1 MAKSKSGGTRSYIRG
16 RVGSDVYSIGKNAKG
31 KKQQV
36 VRSLAETVA
45 NPQTIAQ
52 MRGRMIMS
60 TIMQA
65 QSALKPIID
74 HSFDNVVGVQP
85 NLSEFIRRNYA
96 LIKADVAANPS
107 SGNAF
112 GLNAYQ
118 EKGVKQGAY
127 IISDGK
133 AAIPAAVSIDKAAG
147 VITIALSAN
156 TMTMGGL
163 KAALNF
169 GNEDFLTIVGIDLAG
184 AAEYC
189 RYHVNQSLADDTAIS
204 SGNIDS
210 VFETEGNATPVVAVA
225 GNAITITLAA
235 IAGSCG
241 FIVTRKVSDGFIHSK
256 ATLGAGTNLS
266 WNADAAL
273 PTYPVG
279 ENKFLNGG
287 DQSFSPAPA
296 PTPSVGAP
304 TINGVTPF
312 ETSTSVSMSA
322 ESGAE
327 IHYTVDGTTPNA
339 SSPRYSAPFTLNATT
354 TVKAIAIKDGAT
366 SSVANKTFTKSS
378 TPVVNAPSISGT
390 TPFET
395 STQVTMS
402 ADSGAEIRYTTN
414 GSKPT
419 ASSSLYSSPITL
431 NATTTV
437 KAIAIKNGVTS
448 SVASQT
454 FTKQSQPVAGRSFT
468 ANGAAVNEGGS
479 VSEPAS
485 QAVAVVATLPSGD
498 PSIGKRLGIRKN
510 GDQFSSI
517 SGSNLAAGENSGT
530 INQTYMTPG
539 ATIEVGWLFIDDMG
553 DNRWEGTFFT
563 INVAA
568 ASNDDEPGGSDH

>member
-133 AAIPAAVSIDKAAG
+133 AAVPAAVSIDKAAG
-147 VITIALSAN
+147 VITIALSAD
-156 TMTMGGL
+156 TMTMAGL

-189 RYHVNQSLADDTAIS
+189 RYHINQSLADSTAIS
-204 SGNIDS
+204 SANIND

-225 GNAITITLAA
+225 GNAITLTLAA
-235 IAGSCG
+235 IAGSCA

-256 ATLGAGTNLS
+256 ATLGAGTDLS

-304 TINGVTPF
+304 TISGVTPF

-327 IHYTVDGTTPNA
+327 IHYTVDGSTPNA
-339 SSPRYSAPFTLNATT
+339 SSPLYNSAITLTATT
-354 TVKAIAIKDGAT
+354 TVKAIAIKNGAT

-378 TPVVNAPSISGT
+378 TPVVNAPSITGT
-390 TPFET
+390 TPFQE

-402 ADSGAEIRYTTN
+402 AESGAEIRYTTN
-414 GSKPT
+414 GSNPT
-419 ASSSLYSSPITL
+419 ASSTLYSSPITL

-468 ANGAAVNEGGS
+468 VNGSEVAEGATADVYAGNE
-479 VSEPAS
+479 
-485 QAVAVVATLPSGD
+485 VAITITLPSGD
-498 PSIGKRLGIRKN
+498 PSLSQNCVYRKN
-510 GDQFSSI
+510 GGGMQNAM
-517 SGSNLAAGENSGT
+517 SGKLAAGDNSVSIPASIVT
-530 INQTYMTPG
+530 QG
-539 ATIEVGWLFIDDMG
+539 ATIEVGYGEMSDFDDPIW
-553 DNRWEGTFFT
+553 RGTFFT
-563 INVAA
+563 LDVN
-568 ASNDDEPGGSDH
+568 

>member
-16 RVGSDVYSIGKNAKG
+16 RVGADVYSIGKNAMG

-60 TIMQA
+60 TVMQA
-65 QSALKPIID
+65 QSALKVIID
-74 HSFDNVVGVQP
+74 HSFDNVVGIQP

-96 LIKADVAANPS
+96 LVKADVAAHPS
-107 SGNAF
+107 ENNVF

-118 EKGVKQGAY
+118 EKGAKQGAY

-147 VITIALSAN
+147 VITIALSAAS
-156 TMTMGGL
+156 MTMAGL

-169 GNEDFLTIVGIDLAG
+169 GNEDYLTLVGIDTQG

-189 RYHVNQSLADDTAIS
+189 RYHINQSLADDTAIS
-204 SGNIDS
+204 ASNIGS
-210 VFETEGNATPVVAVA
+210 VFETEGNATPSVSVA

-235 IAGSCG
+235 IANCCA
-241 FIVTRKVSDGFIHSK
+241 FIITRKTNSGFEHSK
-256 ATLGAGTNLS
+256 AVLGAGTGLS

-296 PTPSVGAP
+296 PTPTPTPSVSAP
-304 TINGVTPF
+304 EISGVTPF

-327 IHYTVDGTTPNA
+327 IRYTLDGSTPNA
-339 SSPRYSAPFTLNATT
+339 SSN
-354 TVKAIAIKDGAT
+354 
-366 SSVANKTFTKSS
+366 
-378 TPVVNAPSISGT
+378 
-390 TPFET
+390 
-395 STQVTMS
+395 
-402 ADSGAEIRYTTN
+402 
-414 GSKPT
+414 
-419 ASSSLYSSPITL
+419 LYSSAITL

-437 KAIAIKNGVTS
+437 KAVAIKDGVIS
-448 SVASQT
+448 SVANKT
-454 FTKQSQPVAGRSFT
+454 FTKQAEPVSGRTMSV
-468 ANGAAVNEGGS
+468 NGSTVAEGGS
-479 VSEPAS
+479 VNAT
-485 QAVAVVATLPSGD
+485 ANKDATLVVTLPAD
-498 PSIGKRLGIRKN
+498 DAIIGKYLGIKV
-510 GDQFSSI
+510 GEGSTSALGQDELAQ
-517 SGSNLAAGENSGT
+517 GSNSRT
-530 INQTYMTPG
+530 ING
-539 ATIEVGWLFIDDMG
+539 ANIVAGTTTTIVYG
-553 DNRWEGTFFT
+553 DYNEETGTFSNPVNLFS
-563 INVAA
+563 IVGVAA
-568 ASNDDEPGGSDH
+568 SDDEPGGSDH

>member
-107 SGNAF
+107 SGNVF

-118 EKGVKQGAY
+118 EKGAKQGAY

-133 AAIPAAVSIDKAAG
+133 AAVPAALTLDKAAG
-147 VITIALSAN
+147 VITIALSAG
-156 TMTMGGL
+156 TMTMAGL

-169 GNEDFLTIVGIDLAG
+169 GNEDFLTIVGIDTQG

-189 RYHVNQSLADDTAIS
+189 RYHINQSLADSTAIS
-204 SGNIDS
+204 SGNIND
-210 VFETEGNATPVVAVA
+210 VFETEGNATPVVAVV

-235 IAGSCG
+235 IAGCSA
-241 FIVTRKVSDGFIHSK
+241 FIVTRKVSDGYSHSK
-256 ATLGAGTNLS
+256 ATLGAGTDLS

-304 TINGVTPF
+304 NISGNTPF
-312 ETSTSVSMSA
+312 ETSTSVTMSA

-327 IHYTVDGTTPNA
+327 IHYTVDGSTPNA
-339 SSPRYSAPFTLNATT
+339 SSPLYSSAITLSATT
-354 TVKAIAIKDGAT
+354 TVKAIAIKDGVT

-378 TPVVNAPSISGT
+378 TPVVNAPSITGT

-402 ADSGAEIRYTTN
+402 AESGAEIRYTTN
-414 GSKPT
+414 GSNPT
-419 ASSSLYSSPITL
+419 ASSSLYSGPITL

-454 FTKQSQPVAGRSFT
+454 FTKQSEPVQGRSFT
-468 ANGAAVNEGGS
+468 VNGQTVAEGGS
-479 VSEPAS
+479 VTLSSGQAPEVIANLPA
-485 QAVAVVATLPSGD
+485 GD
-498 PSIGKRLGIRKN
+498 PAISKYFLSEYNSASVGSLSLDRLVAGAN
-510 GDQFSSI
+510 
-517 SGSNLAAGENSGT
+517 SGSVKA
-530 INQTYMTPG
+530 QFMTSG
-539 ATIEVGWLFIDDMG
+539 ATVEVGYGHEDDMG
-553 DNRWEGTFFT
+553 SFILDSTFFT
-563 INVAA
+563 INV
-568 ASNDDEPGGSDH
+568 E

>member
-133 AAIPAAVSIDKAAG
+133 AAIPAAVSIDKASG
-147 VITIALSAN
+147 VITIALTAD
-156 TMTMGGL
+156 TMTMAGL

-169 GNEDFLTIVGIDLAG
+169 GNEDFLTIVGIDLSG

-189 RYHVNQSLADDTAIS
+189 RYHINMSLADSTAIS
-204 SGNIDS
+204 AGNIND

-225 GNAITITLAA
+225 SNAITITLAA
-235 IAGSCG
+235 IAGSCA
-241 FIVTRKVSDGFIHSK
+241 FIVTRKVADGYIHSK
-256 ATLGAGTNLS
+256 ATLGAGTDLN

-296 PTPSVGAP
+296 PTPSVSAP
-304 TINGVTPF
+304 TISGVTPF
-312 ETSTSVSMSA
+312 ETSTSVTMSA

-327 IHYTVDGTTPNA
+327 IHYTVDGSTPSAN
-339 SSPRYSAPFTLNATT
+339 SPLYGSAITLNATT
-354 TVKAIAIKDGAT
+354 TVKAVAIKDGVA

-378 TPVVNAPSISGT
+378 TPVVNAPSITGT

-402 ADSGAEIRYTTN
+402 AESGAEIRYTTN
-414 GSKPT
+414 GTNPT
-419 ASSSLYSSPITL
+419 SSSTLYSSPITL

-437 KAIAIKNGVTS
+437 KAIAIKNGVAS

-454 FTKQSQPVAGRSFT
+454 FTKQSEPVAGRSFT
-468 ANGAAVNEGGS
+468 VNGNTVAEGGS
-479 VSEPAS
+479 TTV
-485 QAVAVVATLPSGD
+485 QANQSCSVVVTLPSGD
-498 PSIGKRLGIRKN
+498 PAIGKAPMKRVN
-510 GDQFSSI
+510 GANQSLLSETPLSAGANNLTLN
-517 SGSNLAAGENSGT
+517 SGSNGYEIGYGNYNDFGEAGD
-530 INQTYMTPG
+530 
-539 ATIEVGWLFIDDMG
+539 WLDS
-553 DNRWEGTFFT
+553 FFT
-563 INVAA
+563 INV
-568 ASNDDEPGGSDH
+568 E

>member
-133 AAIPAAVSIDKAAG
+133 AAVPAAVSIDKAAG
-147 VITIALSAN
+147 VITIALSAGS
-156 TMTMGGL
+156 MTMAGL

-169 GNEDFLTIVGIDLAG
+169 GNEDFLTIVGIDLAN

-189 RYHVNQSLADDTAIS
+189 RYHINQSLADDTAIS
-204 SGNIDS
+204 ASNIAS
-210 VFETEGNATPVVAVA
+210 VFETEGNATPIVAVA

-235 IAGSCG
+235 VAGSCA

-256 ATLGAGTNLS
+256 AVLGAGTNLS

-296 PTPSVGAP
+296 PVPSVSAP
-304 TINGVTPF
+304 TISGVTPF
-312 ETSTSVSMSA
+312 ETSTSVTMSGEA
-322 ESGAE
+322 GAE
-327 IHYTVDGTTPNA
+327 IHYTVDGSTPTA
-339 SSPRYSAPFTLNATT
+339 SSPLYSSAITLNATT
-354 TVKAIAIKDGAT
+354 TVKAIAIKNGAT

-378 TPVVNAPSISGT
+378 TPVVNAPSITGT
-390 TPFET
+390 TPFQE
-395 STQVTMS
+395 STQVTMT
-402 ADSGAEIRYTTN
+402 AESGAEIRYTTN
-414 GSKPT
+414 GSNPS
-419 ASSSLYSSPITL
+419 ASSSLYSGPITL

-454 FTKQSQPVAGRSFT
+454 FTKQSEPVVGRSFT
-468 ANGAAVNEGGS
+468 VNGQTVAEGGS
-479 VSEPAS
+479 ITVSAGEVP
-485 QAVAVVATLPSGD
+485 AVVVTLPNDD
-498 PSIGKRLGIRKN
+498 PTINKYMYSRKN
-510 GDQFSSI
+510 SAQVGSMSSAR
-517 SGSNLAAGENSGT
+517 LAAGENTGSVKE
-530 INQTYMTPG
+530 QYMTSG
-539 ATIEVGWLFIDDMG
+539 ATIEVGYGQEDDMG
-553 DNRWEGTFFT
+553 DLAFAGAFFT
-563 INVAA
+563 INVQ
-568 ASNDDEPGGSDH
+568 

>member
-133 AAIPAAVSIDKAAG
+133 AAVPAAVSIDKAAG
-147 VITIALSAN
+147 VITIALSAG
-156 TMTMGGL
+156 TMTMAGL
-163 KAALNF
+163 KAALNY

-189 RYHVNQSLADDTAIS
+189 RYHINQSLADDTAIS
-204 SGNIDS
+204 SSNIND

-235 IAGSCG
+235 IAGSCAI
-241 FIVTRKVSDGFIHSK
+241 IVTRKVSDGFIHSK
-256 ATLGAGTNLS
+256 ATLGAGSDLS

-296 PTPSVGAP
+296 PIPSVSAP

-312 ETSTSVSMSA
+312 ETSTSVSMSG

-327 IHYTVDGTTPNA
+327 IHYTVDGSTPNA
-339 SSPRYSAPFTLNATT
+339 SSPLYSAPFTLNATT
-354 TVKAIAIKDGAT
+354 TVKAIAIKNGAT
-366 SSVANKTFTKSS
+366 SSVANKTFTKGS

-390 TPFET
+390 TPFQE

-402 ADSGAEIRYTTN
+402 AESGAEIRYTTN
-414 GSKPT
+414 GSNPST
-419 ASSSLYSSPITL
+419 SSSLYSSPITL

-454 FTKQSQPVAGRSFT
+454 FTKQSEPVAGRSFT
-468 ANGAAVNEGGS
+468 VNGETVAEGGS
-479 VSEPAS
+479 IKV
-485 QAVAVVATLPSGD
+485 QANQECNVVVTLPSGD
-498 PSIGKRLGIRKN
+498 PARGKYPMKRVNGGNLSFIGEANLKAGIN
-510 GDQFSSI
+510 NLTLN
-517 SGSNLAAGENSGT
+517 SGSSGYEIGYGT
-530 INQTYMTPG
+530 
-539 ATIEVGWLFIDDMG
+539 VDDMG
-553 DNRWEGTFFT
+553 DPADWSGSFFT
-563 INVAA
+563 INV
-568 ASNDDEPGGSDH
+568 E

>member
-16 RVGSDVYSIGKNAKG
+16 RVGSDVYSIGKNALG

-60 TIMQA
+60 TVMQA
-65 QSALKPIID
+65 QSALKVIID
-74 HSFDNVVGVQP
+74 HSFDNVVGIQP
-85 NLSEFIRRNYA
+85 NLSEFIKRNYA
-96 LIKADVAANPS
+96 LVKADVAANPS
-107 SGNAF
+107 GDNAF

-133 AAIPAAVSIDKAAG
+133 AAIPAAVSIDKANG
-147 VITIALSAN
+147 VITIALSAS
-156 TMTMGGL
+156 TMTMAGL
-163 KAALNF
+163 KSALNF
-169 GNEDFLTIVGIDLAG
+169 GNEDFLTLVGIDTQG

-189 RYHVNQSLADDTAIS
+189 RYHINQSLAADTAIS
-204 SGNIDS
+204 ASNIDS
-210 VFETEGNATPVVAVA
+210 VFETEGNATPAVAVS

-235 IAGSCG
+235 IANSCA
-241 FIVTRKVSDGFIHSK
+241 FIITRKVNDGFVHSK
-256 ATLGAGTNLS
+256 AVLGAGTGLS

-287 DQSFSPAPA
+287 DQSFSPAPT
-296 PTPSVGAP
+296 PTPSVSAP
-304 TINGVTPF
+304 VISGVTPF

-322 ESGAE
+322 GSGAE
-327 IHYTVDGTTPNA
+327 IRYTLDGSTPSA
-339 SSPRYSAPFTLNATT
+339 SSTLYSSAITLTATT
-354 TVKAIAIKDGAT
+354 TVKAIAIKDGVT

-402 ADSGAEIRYTTN
+402 ADSGAEIRYTTD
-414 GSKPT
+414 GTTPS
-419 ASSSLYSSPITL
+419 ASSTLYSSAITL
-431 NATTTV
+431 TATTTV
-437 KAIAIKNGVTS
+437 KAVAIKDGVAS

-454 FTKQSQPVAGRSFT
+454 FTKSAEPVIGRT
-468 ANGAAVNEGGS
+468 MTVNGSTVAQGGS
-479 VSEPAS
+479 VNSTAG
-485 QAVAVVATLPSGD
+485 QNVTVVIDLPEGD
-498 PSIGKRLGIRKN
+498 PMIGKSLGVKVGSDLPIVV
-510 GDQFSSI
+510 GPGLMAQ
-517 SGSNLAAGENSGT
+517 GSNSRIINGSYITTSTTSTIVYGT
-530 INQTYMTPG
+530 VDEETGSLVNTQELFSI
-539 ATIEVGWLFIDDMG
+539 VG
-553 DNRWEGTFFT
+553 
-563 INVAA
+563 V
-568 ASNDDEPGGSDH
+568 ASNGNEPEGSDH

>member
-147 VITIALSAN
+147 VITIALSAG
-156 TMTMGGL
+156 TMTMAGL

-169 GNEDFLTIVGIDLAG
+169 GNEDFLTIVGIDLAN

-189 RYHVNQSLADDTAIS
+189 RYHINQSLADDTAIS
-204 SGNIDS
+204 ASNIAS

-235 IAGSCG
+235 VAGSCA

-256 ATLGAGTNLS
+256 AVLGAGTNLS

-296 PTPSVGAP
+296 PVPSVSAP
-304 TINGVTPF
+304 TISGVTPF

-327 IHYTVDGTTPNA
+327 VHYTVDGSTPTA
-339 SSPRYSAPFTLNATT
+339 SSPLYSAPFTLNATT
-354 TVKAIAIKDGAT
+354 TVKAIAIKNGAT

-414 GSKPT
+414 GSNPT
-419 ASSSLYSSPITL
+419 ASSSLYNSPITL

-437 KAIAIKNGVTS
+437 KAIAIKNGVNS

-454 FTKQSQPVAGRSFT
+454 FTKQSEPVVGRSFT
-468 ANGAAVNEGGS
+468 VNGQTVAEGGS
-479 VSEPAS
+479 VTLSAG
-485 QAVAVVATLPSGD
+485 QAPDVVANLPVGD
-498 PSIGKRLGIRKN
+498 PAIGLYMYSRKN
-510 GDQFSSI
+510 SAQVGSMSSTR
-517 SGSNLAAGENSGT
+517 LAAGENSGT
-530 INQTYMTPG
+530 VKEQYMTSG
-539 ATIEVGWLFIDDMG
+539 AVVEVGYGQEDDMG
-553 DNRWEGTFFT
+553 DLAFTGAFFT
-563 INVAA
+563 INV
-568 ASNDDEPGGSDH
+568 E